1 LVATVGAA
9 LAVGLWLRW
18 STSTMNATR
27 QFDNGNASWLGGF
40 WSLIGVQFQGAFSDN
55 LLKWLVT
62 FLVLEM
68 SISAAERDRLVVL
81 VIPLLFSVPF
91 LLFSMAGGYFADR
104 YSKRRV
110 TIATKQFEIAVALVA
125 LAGLTL
131 NNLGIECTAVFL
143 LSVQAALFG
152 PSKYGLLP
160 ELLPEKRLSWGN
172 GILELGTFIA
182 IITGTMAAG
191 MLADRF
197 RGREYWPGMLL
208 VALGVVGLAISMG
221 ITRVPAADPAR
232 RFKWNPAADLWEQIG
247 RMRRDR
253 LLLLAVIGNV
263 FFWFLGALVLINTA
277 LYAAD
282 ELRISETQTSLLLAA
297 ISIGIGVGSFA
308 TGYLSAG
315 KVEYGLVPVGA
326 VGIALMLVLLA
337 RPGLSFADVAWDL
350 SWVGFFGGFFA
361 VPLNA
366 MIQHRP
372 KPEEKGGIIAAANL
386 LSFVGIA
393 LQPVAQ
399 YLLIFFGHPSPPR
412 VFFLT
417 GLLTLAA
424 TAVALMLQ
432 PDSLLRLALWAATH
446 TAWPLRVEG
455 RANLPERGPAMVV
468 FPGMRLSDAMWLVAA
483 TDRTLRFLLPPSSA
497 RAFGK
502 WLGAI
507 PFDASPEGMRQAGR
521 AAAEALERGEV
532 VCLPEEARAIEAS
545 VDGTKAPVIPVTI
558 AFAGPFAR
566 SVVRFGSA
574 VALPSSPSRDA

>member
-1 LVATVGAA
+1 
-9 LAVGLWLRW
+9 
-18 STSTMNATR
+18 MNATR
-27 QFDNGNASWLGGF
+27 QIDNGDGSWRRGF

-81 VIPLLFSVPF
+81 VIPLLFAVPF
-91 LLFSMAGGYFADR
+91 LLFSMAGGFLADR

-110 TIATKQFEIAVALVA
+110 TIGTKWMEIAVACVA
-125 LAGLTL
+125 LMGLA
-131 NNLGIECTAVFL
+131 LGDLDIAFTAVFL

-160 ELLPEKRLSWGN
+160 ELLPEKKLSWGN

-191 MLADRF
+191 VLADRF
-197 RGREYWPGMLL
+197 RGREYWPGMVL
-208 VALGVVGLAISMG
+208 VLLGVIGLAMSSG
-221 ITRVPAADPAR
+221 ITCVPAADPAR
-232 RFKWNPAADLWEQIG
+232 RFVWNPVADLSGQIG

-253 LLLLAVIGNV
+253 LLALAVVGNV

-282 ELRISETQTSLLLAA
+282 VLRTSETQTSLLLAA

-308 TGYLSAG
+308 AGYLSG
-315 KVEYGLVPVGA
+315 NKIEYGLVPVGA
-326 VGIALMLVLLA
+326 VGIAVMLLLLA
-337 RPGLSFADVAWDL
+337 RPGLTFADVAWDL
-350 SWVGFFGGFFA
+350 GWVGFFGGFFA

-372 KPEEKGGIIAAANL
+372 HPEEKGGIIAAANL

-399 YLLIFFGHPSPPR
+399 YSLIFFGHPRPPR

-424 TAVALMLQ
+424 TAVVLALQ
-432 PDSLLRLALWAATH
+432 PDSLLRLGLWAATH

-455 RANLPERGPAMVV
+455 RANLPVRGPAIVV
-468 FPGMRLSDAMWLVAA
+468 FPSMRLSEALWLVAA
-483 TDRTLRFLLPPSSA
+483 TDRTLRFLLPPRSA
-497 RAFGK
+497 RSFGR
-502 WLGAI
+502 WLGGIA
-507 PFDASPEGMRQAGR
+507 FDATPEGMQRAGQAT
-521 AAAEALERGEV
+521 AEALRRGEV
-532 VCLPEEARAIEAS
+532 ICLPEEARAIGAPA
-545 VDGTKAPVIPVTI
+545 DGIKAPVVPVTI

-566 SVVRFGSA
+566 SVVRFGTALA
-574 VALPSSPSRDA
+574 VASDSSSNS

>member
-1 LVATVGAA
+1 
-9 LAVGLWLRW
+9 
-18 STSTMNATR
+18 MNATR
-27 QFDNGNASWLGGF
+27 QVDNGEGSWKGGF

-81 VIPLLFSVPF
+81 LIPLLFSVPF
-91 LLFSMAGGYFADR
+91 LLFSMAGGYLADR
-104 YSKRRV
+104 YSKRHV
-110 TIATKQFEIAVALVA
+110 TIATKQFEIGVALVA
-125 LAGLTL
+125 LTGLTL

-160 ELLPEKRLSWGN
+160 EVLPEKRLSWGN

-191 MLADRF
+191 VLADRF

-208 VALGVVGLAISMG
+208 VALGIMGLAISAG

-232 RFKWNPAADLWEQIG
+232 RFEWNPAADLWDQIG
-247 RMRRDR
+247 RIRRDR
-253 LLLLAVIGNV
+253 LLLLAVVGNV

-277 LYAAD
+277 LYAND
-282 ELRISETQTSLLLAA
+282 VLRISETKTSLLLAA

-308 TGYLSAG
+308 AGYLSAG
-315 KVEYGLVPVGA
+315 KVEYGLVPIGA

-337 RPGLSFADVAWDL
+337 RTGLTFADVAWDL
-350 SWVGFFGGFFA
+350 GWVGFFGGFFA

-372 KPEEKGGIIAAANL
+372 HPEEKGGIIAAANL

-417 GLLTLAA
+417 GLLTLVA

-432 PDSLLRLALWAATH
+432 PDSLLRLALWAATR

-455 RANLPERGPAMVV
+455 RANLPARGPAMVV
-468 FPGMRLSDAMWLVAA
+468 FPSMRLSEAMWLVAA

-497 RAFGK
+497 RTFGK
-502 WLGAI
+502 WLGGIAY
-507 PFDASPEGMRQAGR
+507 DASPEGMRQAGR
-521 AAAEALERGEV
+521 AAAEALARGEV
-532 VCLPEEARAIEAS
+532 VCLPEEARAIAVS
-545 VDGTKAPVIPVTI
+545 ADGTKAPVIPVTI

-566 SVVRFGSA
+566 SVVRFGPA
-574 VALPSSPSRDA
+574 VAVASDSSRES

>member
-1 LVATVGAA
+1 VDGTQAHGQEGADRGYHTWKT
-9 LAVGLWLRW
+9 L
-18 STSTMNATR
+18 NATR
-27 QFDNGNASWLGGF
+27 QVDDSNGSWKRGF

-68 SISAAERDRLVVL
+68 SISAAERDQLVVL

-91 LLFSMAGGYFADR
+91 LLFSMAGGYLADR
-104 YSKRRV
+104 YSKRQV
-110 TIATKQFEIAVALVA
+110 TIGTKEFEIGVACLA
-125 LAGLTL
+125 LTGLAL

-191 MLADRF
+191 VLADRF
-197 RGREYWPGMLL
+197 RGQEYWPGMLL
-208 VALGVVGLAISMG
+208 VALGIMGLAISAG
-221 ITRVPAADPAR
+221 ITRVPAADPSR
-232 RFKWNPAADLWEQIG
+232 RFKWNPATDLWEQIG

-253 LLLLAVIGNV
+253 LLLLAVVGNV

-277 LYAAD
+277 LYATD
-282 ELRISETQTSLLLAA
+282 VLHISETKTSLLLAA
-297 ISIGIGVGSFA
+297 MSIGIGVGSFA
-308 TGYLSAG
+308 AGYLSAG

-326 VGIALMLVLLA
+326 VGIAMMLVLLA
-337 RPGLSFADVAWDL
+337 RTGLTFADVTWDL

-372 KPEEKGGIIAAANL
+372 KPAEKGGIIAAANL

-417 GLLTLAA
+417 GLLTLVA
-424 TAVALMLQ
+424 TAVALMVQ

-455 RANLPERGPAMVV
+455 GANLPERGPAMVV
-468 FPGMRLSDAMWLVAA
+468 FPSMRLSEAIWLVAA

-502 WLGAI
+502 WLGGI
-507 PFDASPEGMRQAGR
+507 PFDASPEGMREAGR

-532 VCLPEEARAIEAS
+532 VCLPEEARAIAGS
-545 VDGTKAPVIPVTI
+545 GDGTKAPVISVTI

-566 SVVRFGSA
+566 SLVRFGAAAGA
-574 VALPSSPSRDA
+574 VAASSSDH